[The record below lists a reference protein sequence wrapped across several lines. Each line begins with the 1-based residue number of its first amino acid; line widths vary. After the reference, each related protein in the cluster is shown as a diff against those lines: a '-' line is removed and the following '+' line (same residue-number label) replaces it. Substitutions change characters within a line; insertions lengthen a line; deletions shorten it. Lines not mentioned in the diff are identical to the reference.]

1 MSGSPKIILSLYSY
15 EFNMAKEKKKLVK
28 KLLHRY
34 RLVILNEDTFEE
46 RISFKINRLYIIALV
61 ILSSLLLVA
70 LTAALIA
77 YTPLK
82 SYIPGYTTTDFK
94 TAATKLNFKVDSLEN
109 IVLTRTYYY
118 ESISKVLKGETDSVN
133 FNEDSIKNAQPISI
147 NIEELKPSKSD
158 SLLRSEVEQEDKFNL
173 FEQAIFEGNFSLFQP
188 VEGIV
193 SEPFNANDKHYA
205 VDIATDKNEPVK
217 STADG
222 RVIFAEWTAETGFV
236 IIIEHPF
243 SLISVYKHNASL
255 LKTQGDFV
263 REGEVIAL
271 TGNTGNLSTG
281 THLHFE
287 LWRDGNPI
295 DPQEFIKFN

>member
-1 MSGSPKIILSLYSY
+1 
-15 EFNMAKEKKKLVK
+15 MAKEKKKLVK

-46 RISFKINRLYIIALV
+46 RLSFKINRLYIFALV
-61 ILSSLLLVA
+61 ILSSVLIVA
-70 LTAALIA
+70 LTTALIV

-109 IVLTRTYYY
+109 IVQTRTNYY
-118 ESISKVLKGETDSVN
+118 ESISKVLKGETDSVY
-133 FNEDSIKNAQPISI
+133 FNEDSIKNAQPITIS
-147 NIEELKPSKSD
+147 EDELKPSKTD
-158 SLLRSEVEQEDKFNL
+158 LLLREEVEQEDKFNV

-188 VEGIV
+188 VEGMV
-193 SEPFNANDKHYA
+193 SEPFNVNDKHYA

-271 TGNTGNLSTG
+271 TGNTGDLSSG